1 MSSDGM
7 RIGIIAE
14 GFADANVIKA
24 IVKRLL
30 GCDGSDIRV
39 LRPDEAFDETDLR
52 AMNFSNWNLVLE
64 SCKNDEFLG
73 TFLDGLEG
81 EAIVIVHLDTAER
94 EEKGYDV
101 HEPVRTGQMDYA
113 EYSTMLRENVR
124 RKIGALVAE
133 PFRDRI
139 AYAIA
144 IEETDA
150 WLIPLFE
157 NRRGDSASHAHP
169 KETLQALI
177 GADKKRIKAYRD
189 TSRGALDYVKLGKE
203 LSKSLADCRRK
214 NKSLDLF
221 CLEIEQ
227 YREH

>member
-1 MSSDGM
+1 M

-39 LRPDEAFDETDLR
+39 LRPEEAFDETDLQ
-52 AMNFSNWNLVLE
+52 AINFSNWGLVFE
-64 SCKNDEFLG
+64 TCRNEEFLG
-73 TFLDGLEG
+73 SFLDGLEG
-81 EAIVIVHLDTAER
+81 EAIVIVHVDTAER
-94 EEKGYDV
+94 GEQGYDV

-113 EYSTMLRENVR
+113 TYSTILRENVKL
-124 RKIGALVAE
+124 KIEALVAE
-133 PFRDRI
+133 PFRERI

-157 NRRGDSASHAHP
+157 NRKNDSASYANP
-169 KETLQALI
+169 KERLQALI
-177 GADKKRIKAYRD
+177 GADKKRKKAYVD
-189 TSRGALDYVKLGKE
+189 TSRDALDYVKLGKD

-214 NKSLDLF
+214 NTSLDLF
-221 CLEIEQ
+221 CLEIE
-227 YREH
+227 

>member
-24 IVKRLL
+24 IVRKLL

-39 LRPDEAFDETDLR
+39 LRPVEAFDETDLR
-52 AMNFSNWNLVLE
+52 DMNFSNWNLVLE

-73 TFLDGLEG
+73 AFLDGLEG
-81 EAIVIVHLDTAER
+81 EAIVIVHVDTAER
-94 EEKGYDV
+94 GEKGYDV
-101 HEPVRTGQMDYA
+101 HERVRTGRMDYA

-133 PFRDRI
+133 PFRGRI

-150 WLIPLFE
+150 WLIPLFK
-157 NRRGDSASHAHP
+157 NRRGDSASHVHP
-169 KETLQALI
+169 KEALQALI

-203 LSKSLADCRRK
+203 LSKSLADCRHK

>member
-1 MSSDGM
+1 MNFDDM

-39 LRPDEAFDETDLR
+39 LRPDEAFDETDLN

-64 SCKNDEFLG
+64 SCMNDEFLG
-73 TFLDGLEG
+73 AFLDGLEG
-81 EAIVIVHLDTAER
+81 DAIMIVHIDTAER
-94 EEKGYDV
+94 GEKGYDV
-101 HEPVRTGQMDYA
+101 HEPVRTGRMDYA
-113 EYSTMLRENVR
+113 EFSMTLRENVMH
-124 RKIGALVAE
+124 KIEALIAE

-139 AYAIA
+139 SYAIA

-157 NRRGDSASHAHP
+157 NKKGDSASHTHP

-189 TSRGALDYVKLGKE
+189 TTHGSLDYAKLGKE
-203 LSKSLADCRRK
+203 LSQSLAECRSR

-227 YREH
+227 YQN